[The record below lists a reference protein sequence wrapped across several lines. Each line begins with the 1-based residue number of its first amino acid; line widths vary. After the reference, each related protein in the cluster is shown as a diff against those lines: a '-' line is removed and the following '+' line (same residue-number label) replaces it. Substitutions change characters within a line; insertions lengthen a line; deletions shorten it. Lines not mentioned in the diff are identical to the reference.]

1 MSAGLET
8 AWLLKI
14 LSMQQQTVIR
24 CIVHHPD
31 REIDTLNRM
40 IGTQYTISQVRE
52 IITEKSPGKLSDFD
66 TFIAGCEY
74 LEDMIRTAISA
85 SLPVHPGTI
94 LFAGSARFQVGGVE
108 YERTEKAFIVRFILW
123 EI

>member
-1 MSAGLET
+1 
-8 AWLLKI
+8 
-14 LSMQQQTVIR
+14 MQHDLPAVIR
-24 CIVHHPD
+24 IIIHHPD
-31 REIDTLNRM
+31 REIDNLNRL

-52 IITEKSPGKLSDFD
+52 IITENSPGKLSDFES
-66 TFIAGCEY
+66 FIAGCEY
-74 LEDMIRTAISA
+74 LEDIIRTAISA

-94 LFAGSARFQVGGVE
+94 LFAGSARFRVGGME